1 MSAATVRR
9 RLSIVSG
16 FFAFLQAR
24 GDVAA
29 NPVPR
34 GLPTRRERSRP
45 RQGVPLV
52 RVTRQLPRI
61 LSPAEVDA
69 LTAALRTHRDR
80 AMVAAMVL
88 GGLRRCEVLG
98 LRLEDL
104 HAAERRVF
112 IAEGKGGRQ
121 RLIPV
126 SGRFFAAVA
135 AYLDA
140 ERPPGARTDRV
151 FVVLK
156 GPRRGQPLSA
166 KGMDEILAAARRRA
180 GLDHATCHELR
191 HTCLT
196 RLREAG
202 MALEA
207 VQAQAGHASIE
218 STRIYL
224 HLADDWLAAQ
234 YRKAAEVID
243 AQVFAGQP
251 AGPGALHREPAVSGP
266 PRRGANGMGSLPAW
280 ADLEPAVPQI
290 AATMRRYLTQIGC
303 VLRPGSV
310 SGADLA
316 LRSFAAFLAE
326 TAPEVTSTAQVTRR
340 HIEDYK
346 PWLAA
351 RPGQNK
357 PRLTTAT
364 IAHRL
369 GTLRMF
375 FVRLDEWGW
384 DEAPPRVPMFPGD
397 LPRQDHPLPKALD
410 DASAA
415 KLLRAAQNDKRLLV
429 RVTVEMLLR
438 TGPAGQRVHLPARRC
453 GRAHRR
459 RPVAARPGRQAPR
472 GPLPAAAPAPGRPD
486 RRLPHRVTSQP
497 ATPCCCPARTA
508 SLPTGTPSPATSTRP
523 APPPGC
529 PISTPTSSGIRWPP
543 RRSTGA

>member
-1 MSAATVRR
+1 MWRLIRCRGGCRPAGSGPVR
-9 RLSIVSG
+9 G
-16 FFAFLQAR
+16 
-24 GDVAA
+24 
-29 NPVPR
+29 
-34 GLPTRRERSRP
+34 
-45 RQGVPLV
+45 QGVPLV

-104 HAAERRVF
+104 QAAERRVF

-166 KGMDEILAAARRRA
+166 KGTDEILAAARRRA

-251 AGPGALHREPAVSGP
+251 AGPEAAPGAGGERAAAGRQRNGP
-266 PRRGANGMGSLPAW
+266 
-280 ADLEPAVPQI
+280 
-290 AATMRRYLTQIGC
+290 
-303 VLRPGSV
+303 
-310 SGADLA
+310 
-316 LRSFAAFLAE
+316 
-326 TAPEVTSTAQVTRR
+326 
-340 HIEDYK
+340 
-346 PWLAA
+346 AA
-351 RPGQNK
+351 RLGR
-357 PRLTTAT
+357 PRASRP
-364 IAHRL
+364 A
-369 GTLRMF
+369 
-375 FVRLDEWGW
+375 
-384 DEAPPRVPMFPGD
+384 
-397 LPRQDHPLPKALD
+397 DHGHHAPLPD
-410 DASAA
+410 PDR
-415 KLLRAAQNDKRLLV
+415 LRAA
-429 RVTVEMLLR
+429 
-438 TGPAGQRVHLPARRC
+438 PGQRR
-453 GRAHRR
+453 RR
-459 RPVAARPGRQAPR
+459 RPRAA
-472 GPLPAAAPAPGRPD
+472 L
-486 RRLPHRVTSQP
+486 L
-497 ATPCCCPARTA
+497 
-508 SLPTGTPSPATSTRP
+508 SPASWPRP
-523 APPPGC
+523 C
-529 PISTPTSSGIRWPP
+529 PRWPAS
-543 RRSTGA
+543 RR

>member
-1 MSAATVRR
+1 MDAADVCVVSSRDGRGGLVVRVGIPLADVYLEFLGGRCRPNTVLAAAYDLKVFFTVVAMPPDQVRPADVLAFITAQRTGRGGDRALQPVGLADEPGGVSAATVRR

-52 RVTRQLPRI
+52 RAVRRLPWI
-61 LSPAEVDA
+61 LSPAQVDA
-69 LTAALRTHRDR
+69 LMAALRTDRDR

-104 HAAERRVF
+104 RVAERRVF

-126 SGRFFAAVA
+126 SGRFFTAVA
-135 AYLDA
+135 AYLDT
-140 ERPPGARTDRV
+140 ERPPGSERV

-166 KGMDEILAAARRRA
+166 RGIEEILSAARQRA

-243 AQVFAGQP
+243 AQVFAGPP
-251 AGPGALHREPAVSGP
+251 AGPGALT
-266 PRRGANGMGSLPAW
+266 GS
-280 ADLEPAVPQI
+280 
-290 AATMRRYLTQIGC
+290 
-303 VLRPGSV
+303 
-310 SGADLA
+310 
-316 LRSFAAFLAE
+316 
-326 TAPEVTSTAQVTRR
+326 
-340 HIEDYK
+340 
-346 PWLAA
+346 
-351 RPGQNK
+351 
-357 PRLTTAT
+357 
-364 IAHRL
+364 
-369 GTLRMF
+369 
-375 FVRLDEWGW
+375 
-384 DEAPPRVPMFPGD
+384 
-397 LPRQDHPLPKALD
+397 
-410 DASAA
+410 
-415 KLLRAAQNDKRLLV
+415 
-429 RVTVEMLLR
+429 
-438 TGPAGQRVHLPARRC
+438 
-453 GRAHRR
+453 
-459 RPVAARPGRQAPR
+459 
-472 GPLPAAAPAPGRPD
+472 
-486 RRLPHRVTSQP
+486 
-497 ATPCCCPARTA
+497 
-508 SLPTGTPSPATSTRP
+508 
-523 APPPGC
+523 
-529 PISTPTSSGIRWPP
+529 RW
-543 RRSTGA
+543 